1 MALPFELR
9 DIMEFMLIGIMLAYT
24 LVALC
29 LSKLHCTLIAGLGLV
44 GIDRE
49 IVIFGSYAAF

>member
-24 LVALC
+24 LVALSV
-29 LSKLHCTLIAGLGLV
+29 LVQTPLHFDC
-44 GIDRE
+44 
-49 IVIFGSYAAF
+49 GSWTCGN